1 MTVDPQSA
9 GYDPSPL
16 IGYCKALGVTYHYE
30 EQGLFYISQ
39 SDETGKSRHDI
50 VFLARICLT
59 MHLTSQH
66 KLPITLMFR
75 EKKFYRYDN

>member
-30 EQGLFYISQ
+30 EQGLLYIS
-39 SDETGKSRHDI
+39 
-50 VFLARICLT
+50 
-59 MHLTSQH
+59 
-66 KLPITLMFR
+66 
-75 EKKFYRYDN
+75 